1 MPPSEPQRVL
11 VVEDD
16 SETAALLRLYLEDAG
31 YEVIVAE
38 RGDQGLDIALRRRPD
53 VVLLDLMLPG
63 MDGLQVCERL
73 RKQSDVPILMITAR
87 TLEEDRLRGFD
98 AGADDYISKPFSPRE
113 VVRRVRAVLRRAQGA
128 EQGPLLR
135 VAQLELDP
143 ERRTLFV
150 GAREVQL
157 TATEFEILQA
167 LMRSPG
173 RVFTRADLIEVA
185 FERDFDGLDRTV
197 DAHMGNLRR
206 KLKAVMNGVVPL
218 ETVKGVGYRLVAHEP
233 A

>member
-197 DAHMGNLRR
+197 DAHVGNLRR